1 MANQSTCVRC
11 GKPCA
16 AGDIM
21 CSECNQWFQEQTKGK
36 NQSFKKVGRP
46 APRPAPQPVRDD
58 DRTVSA
64 RPAPQPVRD
73 DDRTVS
79 ARPAPQPVRDDDRTV
94 STRPAPQPVRDD
106 DRTVSARPAPQPVQ
120 PVGANQKICANCGA
134 TISSISRFCPKC
146 GWDQNEVP
154 TGRQE
159 DDPFGRTVSAFGTSR
174 PDPEPQPVQQEP
186 APAPEPQPP
195 QPQEAQENRAPR
207 PNPVGGKG
215 SAPAKQKKSGGN
227 KLLIPIVAAVALVAV
242 VAVVLVLVLG
252 GKNKK
257 SDPWEDEGGAS
268 LSEPAEEQENTG
280 TFVPEFEFT
289 EGTGT
294 VIDETPTEVP
304 AETPEETPAET
315 TPVVACIKCGVAIPG
330 DAQFCPY
337 CGQDQTVPVEPEEPV
352 EITAELMEYPPETE
366 GSTAQLSVSGTNQSS
381 VVVQSG
387 NHNNTAAVVIDG
399 DLSTSWQEGVS
410 GHGIDEWI
418 RLDLASRGYVQYLR
432 LYLGNW
438 RDASW
443 YEKNNVPKVLEI
455 AMGDET
461 FTVEFPYDREE
472 HWVAFSEPVL
482 CDSITF
488 TVKDIY
494 GGSVYDD
501 TCIAEIMIYGYS
513 E

>member
-46 APRPAPQPVRDD
+46 APRPAPQPVSRDE

-79 ARPAPQPVRDDDRTV
+79 ARPAPQPVRDEDRTV
-94 STRPAPQPVRDD
+94 SAYSAPQPVRDD
-106 DRTVSARPAPQPVQ
+106 DRTVSAYSAPQPAQ
-120 PVGANQKICANCGA
+120 PVGANQKVCVNCGA

-146 GWDQNEVP
+146 GWDQNEAP

-159 DDPFGRTVSAFGTSR
+159 DDPYGRTVGAFGNR
-174 PDPEPQPVQQEP
+174 PVPVQQPERPKSAP
-186 APAPEPQPP
+186 APAPQPEEQPP
-195 QPQEAQENRAPR
+195 VLESGVPR

-215 SAPAKQKKSGGN
+215 SAPAKQKKGN

-294 VIDETPTEVP
+294 VIDETPEEPP
-304 AETPEETPAET
+304 AEMPEETPAET

-366 GSTAQLSVSGTNQSS
+366 GAAFAQLQVYNTDQSS

-410 GHGIDEWI
+410 GHGIGEWI
-418 RLDLASRGYVQYLR
+418 RLDLASRGSVQYLR

-494 GGSVYDD
+494 GGNVYDD